1 MFWVNAKVL
10 AKILVIEPKSRKE
23 TFIKKYYV
31 VDYAGDWSTSNQI
44 IQMALKET
52 ELEVRISINRIV
64 LRNWKLHF
72 SKL

>member
-1 MFWVNAKVL
+1 MNAKVL

-52 ELEVRISINRIV
+52 ELEVNLINNRIV
-64 LRNWKLHF
+64 FWNWKLYI
-72 SKL
+72 S

>member
-1 MFWVNAKVL
+1 MFSVKANVL

-31 VDYAGDWSTSNQI
+31 VDYGGDWSTSNQI

-52 ELEVRISINRIV
+52 ELEVINCF
-64 LRNWKLHF
+64 NKY
-72 SKL
+72 SS